1 MLINYNVEHTLSSK
15 CNGQIWSVDV
25 SGNTSVIPPYSVS
38 WSGSSDSYTADTFDI
53 INLCEG
59 WYKATITDSIGN
71 TGSTELQISGFTV
84 PVIEANLS
92 NDDCVLNT
100 NKLGQISVIDSTTT
114 TSSFRYELV
123 KNGRVVDTHY
133 GTTADTRHTFSSIT
147 NGVYTVSV
155 IEDRPMNTNLAP
167 DNSGCTPYNY
177 NDGNNGMSTAGW
189 NLNTLSST
197 TISWVPYVPNAPY
210 DQGFLAG
217 WGPNGGGSATEY
229 YDTGLAKDGKVYSSN
244 PYVWFYTGATASRLT
259 DTSADWYLGEA
270 AIDMTEGGNL
280 GPVTLAASAANIGKF
295 YYNTVIEKYLYWWP
309 AQGAGYAW
317 RTLDPRDDY
326 GIFGSPVAVSGLTG
340 ITYGVTI
347 EDVTSNDFS
356 VNSGG
361 TVAVATGIVLEG
373 GSSQLYTTSGNNSAP
388 VGKQSLC
395 SYYNYNWEFTFRSGA
410 ADDDTIAFTIAS
422 FRDDRGKYGPT
433 GVTYTIDVVMTA
445 SSDRI
450 NVVYNHGQDAYAWSK
465 YKTPTFRN
473 CNGGCPSSA
482 PDFGITTIISN
493 TGAKTP
499 FTSGTNWSSMGAT
512 RVRCNRYGDYG
523 QFFRVEFTDT
533 MANVSGG
540 AITKGNGDANPFN
553 SDYTIDFNLL
563 DKTTW
568 VGNND
573 SAPEW
578 ADNYGLCKFLGSR
591 KIGFWSNS
599 QDDARFYHMQFTGN
613 SFNEY
618 MEGPICGVDNGPT
631 TTVGI
636 TASTATTVNINNTKC
651 RPKYNTTQK
660 GVPQVRPTVNVS
672 LQTMPNPSLTINGLS
687 RPTTTISTEIGGR
700 PALEVYNLENDKG
713 KNIQFYFGGNNQDMI
728 FENMYPKFRVY
739 PYIFET
745 EQVAP
750 LADYEAIFDTMPAYM
765 DSDVKSIIFS
775 AETFM
780 PFSGLSTDSSWEFI
794 IRPSYLYKDKKSTT
808 DTWVDTAE
816 YPTDT
821 DIDAGTDFYMV
832 LVKNPPTPQLFLDSF
847 NVPVD
852 STPPTL
858 RIETYKLI
866 SGSGDLPE
874 TSAST
879 YSSSTFYYNL
889 QQKPASRPL
898 VSVNGVILKEGRS
911 GTTIPDGYNLGD
923 PGQTEYGDY
932 YFYEN
937 TRSVIF
943 HPETVQNGDDLQF
956 LYDTNG
962 GVFSQF
968 VTIPET
974 VSTDTTEKIYEE
986 NEYYY
991 INLDR
996 QSIGAIT
1003 VAINGVLQYDE
1014 KDYVKF
1020 SDNKIQL
1027 LHETS
1032 TYSSGDTIV
1041 LFYKTIYQVISSPIT
1056 KNPVIPVTY
1065 VKNNNLEEEII
1076 VRLFDSTGNLVQEL
1090 TETIDVDM
1098 TGNMFREFTLL
1109 PPNVDSYYYYVLIRR
1124 YYPLIGGQTITTE
1137 SQTDTINFVIDRNV
1151 FYSPNR
1157 NNTSTA
1163 INRSLISGT
1172 ISSGGGGGGG
1182 Y

>member
-38 WSGSSDSYTADTFDI
+38 WSGSSGSYTADTFDI

-133 GTTADTRHTFSSIT
+133 GTTADTTHTFSSIT

-244 PYVWFYTGATASRLT
+244 PYVWFYTGTTASRLT

-280 GPVTLAASAANIGKF
+280 GPVTLASSAANIGKF

-388 VGKQSLC
+388 AGKQSLC

-410 ADDDTIAFTIAS
+410 GDDDTIAFTIAS

-445 SSDRI
+445 GSDRI
-450 NVVYNHGQDAYAWSK
+450 NVVYNYGQDAYAWSK
-465 YKTPTFRN
+465 YKTPKFRN

-578 ADNYGLCKFLGSR
+578 TDNYGLCKFLGSR
-591 KIGFWSNS
+591 KIGFWSSS

-765 DSDVKSIIFS
+765 DSDVKSIVFS

-821 DIDAGTDFYMV
+821 DIDAGSDFYMV

-852 STPPTL
+852 SRPPTL

-923 PGQTEYGDY
+923 PGQIDYGDY

-1041 LFYKTIYQVISSPIT
+1041 LFYKTIYQVISSPIN
-1056 KNPVIPVTY
+1056 KNPILPVTY
-1065 VKNNNLEEEII
+1065 TKDNNLKEEII
-1076 VRLFDSTGNLVQEL
+1076 VKLFDSTGNLVQEL
-1090 TETIDVDM
+1090 IEVIDVDI
-1098 TGNMFREFTLL
+1098 TGNIFKEFTLL
-1109 PPNVDSYYYYVLIRR
+1109 PPNVDSYYYYIIIRR
-1124 YYPLIGGQTITTE
+1124 YYPLLGGQTITTE
-1137 SQTDTINFVIDRNV
+1137 SQTDMINFVIDRNV

-1157 NNTSTA
+1157 NNTSTG

-1172 ISSGGGGGGG
+1172 ISSDGGGGGG